1 MIVAV
6 ERPKNSNFALYVYK
20 KHNRYDSTS
29 IVVNKASGKYKEIK
43 SIDNSEIVTTID
55 IAYTANHRRVHPDT
69 VRKQDF
75 IYVLRHNN
83 ALLLYSI
90 DGWIAIVVY

>member
-1 MIVAV
+1 M
-6 ERPKNSNFALYVYK
+6 
-20 KHNRYDSTS
+20 
-29 IVVNKASGKYKEIK
+29 VNKESGKYKEIK
-43 SIDNSEIVTTID
+43 SIGNSEIVTTID

-75 IYVLRHNN
+75 IYVLQRDY

-90 DGWIAIVVY
+90 DRRIVKTN